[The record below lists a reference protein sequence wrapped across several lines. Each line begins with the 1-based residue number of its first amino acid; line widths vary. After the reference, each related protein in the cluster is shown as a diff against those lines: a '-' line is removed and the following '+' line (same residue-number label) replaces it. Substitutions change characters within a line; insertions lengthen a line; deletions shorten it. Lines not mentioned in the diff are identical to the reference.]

1 MAGQSR
7 SVRNT
12 PNWRD
17 IWEVL
22 RYGFSPTCF
31 KTLIARFAYFIH
43 DHVAPRAQMHLA
55 GNPRIHPTASLR
67 CGRNIYLGKN
77 SHINQFCCIWASAN
91 SRIILGDNLLM
102 GPGAKMFSSNH
113 RTDLGIP
120 MNLQPW
126 EERDILVGNDVW
138 IGANAVIL
146 AGVAVGDRA
155 IVAAGA
161 VVTRDVPPN
170 TIVGGVPARIIGHR
184 KARNDSRTSR
194 ASTTK

>member
-1 MAGQSR
+1 
-7 SVRNT
+7 
-12 PNWRD
+12 
-17 IWEVL
+17 
-22 RYGFSPTCF
+22 
-31 KTLIARFAYFIH
+31 
-43 DHVAPRAQMHLA
+43 
-55 GNPRIHPTASLR
+55 
-67 CGRNIYLGKN
+67 
-77 SHINQFCCIWASAN
+77 
-91 SRIILGDNLLM
+91 
-102 GPGAKMFSSNH
+102 MFSSNH

-170 TIVGGVPARIIGHR
+170 TIVGGVPARIIGNQ
-184 KARNDSRTSR
+184 KARNDSMTSR